1 MYNCNPIYSHPT
13 ADGRGIAV
21 APCVCC
27 QHFTEVRRLVLQTF
41 LDIAAIALRALLPV
55 YALVIIYQCFASARR
70 HRRPEKPLVTLEV
83 LQTGQKIPVLFWEN
97 SIGRS
102 KGSDIRIPDISV
114 SRDHCVFLR
123 RKEGWFVSDIGSKF
137 GTFVNGERTE
147 GRTLVS
153 LDDEITVGHT
163 TLVLKRGEE
172 YQEKLRPSWF
182 FSKASDKG
190 ALKPYKLMILIT
202 FFHLFMA
209 VEACFSNEI
218 KDFAPLYVFGAMELV
233 MWAFFCVSSYALNRV
248 NFELEALACFL
259 SGMGILLLVRQELRS
274 AIVQMIAMVIG
285 MILFAVIV
293 KFIENP
299 DRVNSWRLWLMLGSV
314 GLLAVTFVFARVT
327 YGAANWISIGGVS
340 VQPSEFVKVAFIF
353 VGAAA
358 LDKLQTKRNFIEFIV
373 FSAICVGALA
383 VMGDFG
389 TALIFFST
397 FLLIA
402 IMRSGDFKTV
412 ILALVAAAFAVFI
425 VLSIKPYVADRFSAW
440 GHVWEHT
447 QDSGGYQQVRVM
459 SYMAS
464 GGLFGV
470 GVGNGY
476 LKYVF
481 ASESDLVF
489 GLVAEE
495 MGVIVAFSLAAAII
509 ALAFYSRAITTRSRS
524 SFYAI
529 SACCAAGLMVIQSAL
544 NIFGIT
550 DILPLTGVTLPFLSA
565 GGSSMISCWGLL
577 AFIKAADE
585 RTYAAKR
592 RAPANAL
599 PERNRQE
606 REVRA

>member
-1 MYNCNPIYSHPT
+1 M
-13 ADGRGIAV
+13 
-21 APCVCC
+21 
-27 QHFTEVRRLVLQTF
+27 RRINLQIILDVSVIVLR
-41 LDIAAIALRALLPV
+41 ILLSI
-55 YALVIIYQCFASARR
+55 YALVIVYQCFAAARR
-70 HRRPEKPLVTLEV
+70 HRRPEKPLVTL
-83 LQTGQKIPVLFWEN
+83 QIKDTGQKIPVLFWEN

-102 KGSDIRIPDISV
+102 KGSDIRVSDISV
-114 SRDHCVFLR
+114 SRDHCVLLR

-137 GTFVNGERTE
+137 GTYVNGEECKERTK
-147 GRTLVS
+147 VII
-153 LDDEITVGHT
+153 DDEITVGNT
-163 TLVLKRGEE
+163 TFVLKRGDE
-172 YQEKLRPSWF
+172 YQERLRPSWF

-190 ALKPYKLMILIT
+190 SLKPYKLMILIT

-218 KDFAPLYVFGAMELV
+218 QDFVPLYIFGAMEIV
-233 MWAFFCVSSYALNRV
+233 MWTFFCISSYALNRV

-259 SGMGILLLVRQELRS
+259 SGISVLLLVRQEVRS
-274 AIVQMIAMVIG
+274 AIVQLIAMAIG
-285 MILFAVIV
+285 MIVFAIIV
-293 KFIENP
+293 KFIEDP
-299 DRVNSWRLWLMLGSV
+299 DRVNSWRIYIMIAAV
-314 GLLAVTFVFARVT
+314 GLLAVNILFGRVT
-327 YGAANWISIGGVS
+327 NGAANWISIGGIS

-358 LDKLQTKRNFIEFIV
+358 LDKLQTRQNFFLFIG

-383 VMGDFG
+383 LMGDFG
-389 TALIFFST
+389 TALIFFAT

-402 IMRSGDFKTV
+402 FMRSGDFKTI
-412 ILALVAAAFAVFI
+412 ILALAAAAFAVFI
-425 VLSIKPYVADRFSAW
+425 VLNIKPYVADRFSAW

-459 SYMAS
+459 TYMAS

-489 GLVAEE
+489 GLISEE
-495 MGVIVAFSLAAAII
+495 MGLIIAFAVAASII
-509 ALAFYSRAITTRSRS
+509 ALAFYARAITTRSRS

-529 SACCAAGLMVIQSAL
+529 SACCAAGLMVVQTAL

-592 RAPANAL
+592 RVPSNAL
-599 PERNRQE
+599 RR
-606 REVRA
+606 RGVAA

>member
-1 MYNCNPIYSHPT
+1 M
-13 ADGRGIAV
+13 
-21 APCVCC
+21 
-27 QHFTEVRRLVLQTF
+27 RRINLQIILDVSVIVLR
-41 LDIAAIALRALLPV
+41 ILLSI
-55 YALVIIYQCFASARR
+55 YALVIVYQCFAAARR
-70 HRRPEKPLVTLEV
+70 HRRPEKPLVTL
-83 LQTGQKIPVLFWEN
+83 QIKDTGQKIPVLFWEN

-102 KGSDIRIPDISV
+102 KGSDIRVSDSSV
-114 SRDHCVFLR
+114 SRDHGVLLR

-137 GTFVNGERTE
+137 GTYVNGEECKERTK
-147 GRTLVS
+147 VII
-153 LDDEITVGHT
+153 DDEITVGNT
-163 TLVLKRGEE
+163 TFVLKRGDE
-172 YQEKLRPSWF
+172 YQERLRPSWF

-190 ALKPYKLMILIT
+190 SLKPYKLMILIT

-218 KDFAPLYVFGAMELV
+218 QDFVPLYIFGAMEIV
-233 MWAFFCVSSYALNRV
+233 MWTFFCISSYALNRV

-259 SGMGILLLVRQELRS
+259 SGISVLLLVRQEVRS
-274 AIVQMIAMVIG
+274 AIVQLIAMAIG
-285 MILFAVIV
+285 MIVFAIIV
-293 KFIENP
+293 KFIEDP
-299 DRVNSWRLWLMLGSV
+299 DRVNSWRIYIMIAAV
-314 GLLAVTFVFARVT
+314 GLLAVNILFGRVT
-327 YGAANWISIGGVS
+327 NGAANWISIGGIS

-358 LDKLQTKRNFIEFIV
+358 LDKLQTRQNFFLFIG

-383 VMGDFG
+383 LMGDFG
-389 TALIFFST
+389 TALIFFAT

-402 IMRSGDFKTV
+402 FMRSGDFKTI
-412 ILALVAAAFAVFI
+412 ILALAAAAFAVFI
-425 VLSIKPYVADRFSAW
+425 VLNIKPYVADRFSAW

-459 SYMAS
+459 TYMAS

-489 GLVAEE
+489 GLISEE
-495 MGVIVAFSLAAAII
+495 MGLIIAFAVAASII
-509 ALAFYSRAITTRSRS
+509 ALAFYARAITTRSRS

-529 SACCAAGLMVIQSAL
+529 SACCAAGLMVVQTAL

-592 RAPANAL
+592 RVPSNAL
-599 PERNRQE
+599 RR
-606 REVRA
+606 RGVAA

>member
-1 MYNCNPIYSHPT
+1 M
-13 ADGRGIAV
+13 
-21 APCVCC
+21 
-27 QHFTEVRRLVLQTF
+27 VLQTF

-274 AIVQMIAMVIG
+274 AIVQMVAMVIG

-592 RAPANAL
+592 RVPANAL

>member
-1 MYNCNPIYSHPT
+1 M
-13 ADGRGIAV
+13 
-21 APCVCC
+21 
-27 QHFTEVRRLVLQTF
+27 VLQTF

-274 AIVQMIAMVIG
+274 AIVQMVAMVIG

-425 VLSIKPYVADRFSAW
+425 VLSIKPYVAERFSAW

-592 RAPANAL
+592 RAPSNAL
-599 PERNRQE
+599 PQRKEAA
-606 REVRA
+606 V

>member
-1 MYNCNPIYSHPT
+1 M
-13 ADGRGIAV
+13 DLQV
-21 APCVCC
+21 A
-27 QHFTEVRRLVLQTF
+27 
-41 LDIAAIALRALLPV
+41 LDVAAIALRGLLPI

-70 HRRPEKPLVTLEV
+70 HRRPEKPLVMLE
-83 LQTGQKIPVLFWEN
+83 LMETGQQIPVLFWEN

-102 KGSDIRIPDISV
+102 KGSDIRVSDISV

-137 GTFVNGERTE
+137 GTFVNGERAE
-147 GRTLVS
+147 GRTKVNIN
-153 LDDEITVGHT
+153 DAINIGHT
-163 TLVLKRGEE
+163 TLVLRRGEE
-172 YQEKLRPSWF
+172 YQERLRPSWF

-190 ALKPYKLMILIT
+190 SLKPYKLMILIT

-209 VEACFSNEI
+209 VEACFSNEVQDI
-218 KDFAPLYVFGAMELV
+218 TPLYIFGAMEIV
-233 MWAFFCVSSYALNRV
+233 MWTFFCISSYALNRV

-259 SGMGILLLVRQELRS
+259 SGMGILLLVRQEVRS
-274 AIVQMIAMVIG
+274 SVVQLIAMTIG
-285 MILFAVIV
+285 MIVFAVIV
-293 KFIENP
+293 KFIEDP
-299 DRVNSWRLWLMLGSV
+299 DRVKSWRLWIMIGAV
-314 GLLAVTFVFARVT
+314 ALLAVNLVFGRVT
-327 YGAANWISIGGVS
+327 NGAANWISIGGIS

-353 VGAAA
+353 VGASA
-358 LDKLQTKRNFIEFIV
+358 LDQLQTKRNFFEFII

-383 VMGDFG
+383 LMGDFG
-389 TALIFFST
+389 TALIFFMT

-402 IMRSGDFKTV
+402 FMRSGDFKTV
-412 ILALVAAAFAVFI
+412 ILALAAAAFAVFI
-425 VLSIKPYVADRFSAW
+425 VLSIKPYVAERFSAW

-459 SYMAS
+459 TYMAS
-464 GGLFGV
+464 GGLLGA

-476 LKYVF
+476 LKYIF

-489 GLVAEE
+489 GLVSEE
-495 MGVIVAFSLAAAII
+495 MGLIIAFSLAFAII
-509 ALAFYSRAITTRSRS
+509 ALAFYARAITTRSRS

-529 SACCAAGLMVIQSAL
+529 SACCAAGLMVIQGAL

-592 RAPANAL
+592 RVPANAL
-599 PERNRQE
+599 RERGD
-606 REVRA
+606 VR

>member
-1 MYNCNPIYSHPT
+1 MQ
-13 ADGRGIAV
+13 AV
-21 APCVCC
+21 
-27 QHFTEVRRLVLQTF
+27 
-41 LDIAAIALRALLPV
+41 LDVAAIALRALLPF
-55 YALVIIYQCFASARR
+55 YALVIVYQCFASARR

-83 LQTGQKIPVLFWEN
+83 LETGQKIPVLFWEN

-102 KGSDIRIPDISV
+102 KGSDIRVSDISV
-114 SRDHCVFLR
+114 SRDHCVLLR

-137 GTFVNGERTE
+137 GTYVNGERCE
-147 GRTLVS
+147 GRTKVII
-153 LDDEITVGHT
+153 DDEITVGHT
-163 TLVLKRGEE
+163 TFILKRGDE
-172 YQEKLRPSWF
+172 YQERLRPSWF

-190 ALKPYKLMILIT
+190 SLKPYKLMILIT

-218 KDFAPLYVFGAMELV
+218 KDFTPLLIFGAMEAV
-233 MWAFFCVSSYALNRV
+233 MWAFFCISSYALNRV

-259 SGMGILLLVRQELRS
+259 SGISILLLVRQELRS
-274 AIVQMIAMVIG
+274 AIVQMIAMAIG
-285 MILFAVIV
+285 MVVFAVMV
-293 KFIENP
+293 KFIEDP
-299 DRVNSWRLWLMLGSV
+299 DRVNSWRLWIMIAAV
-314 GLLAVTFVFARVT
+314 GLLAVNIVFGRVT
-327 YGAANWISIGGVS
+327 NGAANWINIGGIS
-340 VQPSEFVKVAFIF
+340 VQPSEFVKLAFVF

-358 LDKLQTKRNFIEFIV
+358 LDKLQTRLNFFLFIG
-373 FSAICVGALA
+373 FSAVCVGALA
-383 VMGDFG
+383 LMGDFG
-389 TALIFFST
+389 TALIFFAT

-402 IMRSGDFKTV
+402 FMRSGDIKTI
-412 ILALVAAAFAVFI
+412 ILALAAAAFAVFI

-440 GHVWEHT
+440 GHVWQHT

-459 SYMAS
+459 TYLSS
-464 GGLFGV
+464 GGLIGV

-495 MGVIVAFSLAAAII
+495 MGVIIAFVIAAAIV
-509 ALAFYSRAITTRSRS
+509 ALAFYARAITTRSRS

-529 SACCAAGLMVIQSAL
+529 SACCAAGLMVVQSAL

-592 RAPANAL
+592 HAPINAL
-599 PERNRQE
+599 RKRGVAE
-606 REVRA
+606 

>member
-1 MYNCNPIYSHPT
+1 MQ
-13 ADGRGIAV
+13 AV
-21 APCVCC
+21 
-27 QHFTEVRRLVLQTF
+27 
-41 LDIAAIALRALLPV
+41 LDVAAIALRAMLPF
-55 YALVIIYQCFASARR
+55 YALVIVYQCFASARR

-83 LQTGQKIPVLFWEN
+83 LETGQKIPVLFWEN

-102 KGSDIRIPDISV
+102 KGSDIRVSDISV
-114 SRDHCVFLR
+114 SRDHCVLLR

-137 GTFVNGERTE
+137 GTYVNGERCE
-147 GRTLVS
+147 GRTKVII
-153 LDDEITVGHT
+153 DDEITVGHT
-163 TLVLKRGEE
+163 TFILKRGDE
-172 YQEKLRPSWF
+172 YQERLRPSWF

-190 ALKPYKLMILIT
+190 SLKPYKLMILIT

-218 KDFAPLYVFGAMELV
+218 KDFTPLLIFGAMEAV
-233 MWAFFCVSSYALNRV
+233 MWAFFCISSYALNRV

-259 SGMGILLLVRQELRS
+259 SGISILLLVRQELRS
-274 AIVQMIAMVIG
+274 AIVQMIAMAIG
-285 MILFAVIV
+285 MVVFAVMV
-293 KFIENP
+293 KFIEDP
-299 DRVNSWRLWLMLGSV
+299 DRVNSWRLWIMIAAV
-314 GLLAVTFVFARVT
+314 GLLAVNIVFGRVT
-327 YGAANWISIGGVS
+327 NGAANWINIGGIS
-340 VQPSEFVKVAFIF
+340 VQPSEFVKLAFVF

-358 LDKLQTKRNFIEFIV
+358 LDKLQTRLNFFLFIG
-373 FSAICVGALA
+373 FSAVCVGALA
-383 VMGDFG
+383 LMGDFG
-389 TALIFFST
+389 TALIFFAT

-402 IMRSGDFKTV
+402 FMRSGDIKTI
-412 ILALVAAAFAVFI
+412 ILALAAAAFAVFI

-440 GHVWEHT
+440 GHVWQHT

-459 SYMAS
+459 TYLSS
-464 GGLFGV
+464 GGLIGV

-495 MGVIVAFSLAAAII
+495 MGVIIAFVIAAAIV
-509 ALAFYSRAITTRSRS
+509 ALAFYARAITTRSRS

-529 SACCAAGLMVIQSAL
+529 SACCAAGLMVVQSAL

-592 RAPANAL
+592 HVPINAL
-599 PERNRQE
+599 RKRGVAE
-606 REVRA
+606 

>member
-1 MYNCNPIYSHPT
+1 M
-13 ADGRGIAV
+13 
-21 APCVCC
+21 
-27 QHFTEVRRLVLQTF
+27 VLQTF

-83 LQTGQKIPVLFWEN
+83 LQTRQKIPVLFWEN

-274 AIVQMIAMVIG
+274 AIVQMVAMVIG

-327 YGAANWISIGGVS
+327 YGAANWINIGGVS

>member
-1 MYNCNPIYSHPT
+1 M
-13 ADGRGIAV
+13 
-21 APCVCC
+21 
-27 QHFTEVRRLVLQTF
+27 RRLNLQSV
-41 LDIAAIALRALLPV
+41 LDISVIALRALLPI
-55 YALVIIYQCFASARR
+55 YAVIIIYQCFASARR
-70 HRRPEKPLVTLEV
+70 HRRPEKPLVMFEL
-83 LQTGQKIPVLFWEN
+83 LQTGQQIPVLFWEN

-102 KGSDIRIPDISV
+102 KGSDIRVSDISV

-137 GTFVNGERTE
+137 GTFVNGEPAR
-147 GRTLVS
+147 GRTQVNIN
-153 LDDEITVGHT
+153 DVIDIGHT
-163 TLVLKRGEE
+163 SLVLRRGEE
-172 YQEKLRPSWF
+172 YQERIRPSWF

-190 ALKPYKLMILIT
+190 SLKPYKLMILIT

-209 VEACFSNEI
+209 VEACFSNEVQNFI
-218 KDFAPLYVFGAMELV
+218 PLYVFGAMELV
-233 MWAFFCVSSYALNRV
+233 MWTFFCISSYALNRV

-259 SGMGILLLVRQELRS
+259 SGMGILLLVRQEVRS
-274 AIVQMIAMVIG
+274 SIVQLVAMTIG
-285 MILFAVIV
+285 MIVFAVIV
-293 KFIENP
+293 KFIEDP
-299 DRVNSWRLWLMLGSV
+299 DRVTKWRLWIMIGSV
-314 GLLAVTFVFARVT
+314 GLLAINLVFGRVT
-327 YGAANWISIGGVS
+327 NGAANWISIGGIS
-340 VQPSEFVKVAFIF
+340 VQPSEFVKIAFIF
-353 VGAAA
+353 VGASA
-358 LDKLQTKRNFIEFIV
+358 LDQLQTKRNFIEFII

-383 VMGDFG
+383 LMGDFG
-389 TALIFFST
+389 TALIFFMT

-402 IMRSGDFKTV
+402 FMRSGDFKTV
-412 ILALVAAAFAVFI
+412 ILALAAAVLAVFV
-425 VLSIKPYVADRFSAW
+425 VLSVKPYVADRFSAW

-464 GGLFGV
+464 GGLIGV
-470 GVGNGY
+470 GTGNGY
-476 LKYVF
+476 LKYIF

-489 GLVAEE
+489 GLIAEE
-495 MGVIVAFSLAAAII
+495 LGLIIAFSLAFAII
-509 ALAFYSRAITTRSRS
+509 ALAFYARAITTRSRS

-592 RAPANAL
+592 RIPKSVL
-599 PERNRQE
+599 RERGVE
-606 REVRA
+606 R

>member
-1 MYNCNPIYSHPT
+1 M
-13 ADGRGIAV
+13 D
-21 APCVCC
+21 
-27 QHFTEVRRLVLQTF
+27 LQTI
-41 LDIAAIALRALLPV
+41 LDISAIALRALLPV

-83 LQTGQKIPVLFWEN
+83 WQTGQQIPVLFWEN

-102 KGSDIRIPDISV
+102 KGSDIRVSDISV

-137 GTFVNGERTE
+137 GTYVNGELCR
-147 GRTLVS
+147 GRTKVI
-153 LDDEITVGHT
+153 LDDEITIGHT

-172 YQEKLRPSWF
+172 YQERLRPSWF

-202 FFHLFMA
+202 FFHIFMA
-209 VEACFSNEI
+209 VEACFSNEVQ
-218 KDFAPLYVFGAMELV
+218 DFVPLYVCGAMEVV
-233 MWAFFCVSSYALNRV
+233 MWAFFCISSYALNRV
-248 NFELEALACFL
+248 NFELEALACFM
-259 SGMGILLLVRQELRS
+259 SGIGILMLVRQELRS
-274 AIVQMIAMVIG
+274 SIVQLVATAIG
-285 MILFAVIV
+285 MVLFAVIV
-293 KFIENP
+293 RFIEDP
-299 DRVNSWRLWLMLGSV
+299 DRVNKWRLWIMLGSV
-314 GLLAVTFVFARVT
+314 GLLAINIVFGSEKN
-327 YGAANWISIGGVS
+327 GAANWVSIGGIS

-353 VGAAA
+353 VGASA

-383 VMGDFG
+383 LMGDFG
-389 TALIFFST
+389 TALIFFMT

-402 IMRSGDFKTV
+402 FMRSGDFKTV
-412 ILALVAAAFAVFI
+412 ILALAAAAFAVFI
-425 VLSIKPYVADRFSAW
+425 VLNVKPYVADRFSAW
-440 GHVWEHT
+440 RHVWEHT

-459 SYMAS
+459 TYMAS
-464 GGLFGV
+464 GGLLGV

-495 MGVIVAFSLAAAII
+495 MGLIIAFALAAAII
-509 ALAFYSRAITTRSRS
+509 ALAFYARAITTRSRS

-529 SACCAAGLMVIQSAL
+529 SACCAAGLMVIQCAL

-550 DILPLTGVTLPFLSA
+550 DILPLTGVTFPFLSA

-592 RAPANAL
+592 RTPPNTL
-599 PERNRQE
+599 RERGDR
-606 REVRA
+606 R